1 MTRRP
6 NDEVVIEA
14 DSGAGFDF
22 LCDRST
28 SFEIV
33 NDLLQ
38 PAQCLIEIG
47 DDGTWNVATG
57 ALAVG
62 GKFKVTINGQLR
74 LKGRMI
80 APRMPLSAD
89 TGATAQMTIRSVM
102 ADAAFASCSPTVNVR
117 KGTLRDVLLDAYSP
131 LGLTEADFI
140 FDAST
145 AVDLMTGK
153 GAGSRTVSLDDLKED
168 QAKVSPPESIYNFVE
183 RHLNRHHLSH
193 WDAADGR
200 IVVGAP
206 DDTQAPI
213 YSLRSLQGAAGQW
226 NNIVKAELIY
236 DHEQVPSILGAFG
249 VGGGKGYAKAKV
261 KAVQEDATLT
271 AAGIYRPVLV
281 IDEAIKTQGQAES
294 RIAREMSLRS
304 RQKDAWRIEV
314 DGASYWNGEK
324 LIPWG
329 IDTVADVQCALASGP
344 SSGSYLITRVAIRGD
359 TESGYTTN
367 LDLVAKGIW
376 RL

>member
-1 MTRRP
+1 MRL

-38 PAQCLIEIG
+38 PAQCLVEIG
-47 DDGTWNVATG
+47 DDGTWNASTG

-62 GKFKVTINGQLR
+62 GRFKVSVNGQLR

-80 APRMPLSAD
+80 APRMPLSVD
-89 TGATAQMTIRSVM
+89 TGATAQITIRSVL
-102 ADAAFASCSPTVNVR
+102 ADAMYASCSPTVNVR
-117 KGTLRDVLLDAYSP
+117 KGTLRDVLLDAYAP
-131 LGLTEADFI
+131 LGLTEEDFV
-140 FDAST
+140 FDAAT

-153 GAGSRTVSLDDLKED
+153 GEGSRRVDLDTIKED

-193 WDAADGR
+193 WDACDGR

-206 DDTQAPI
+206 DDTQTPA
-213 YSLRSLQGAAGQW
+213 YSLRSLTGAAGQW
-226 NNIVKAELIY
+226 NNIVKAELVL
-236 DHEQVPSILGAFG
+236 DHEQVPSIIGAFG

-261 KAVQEDATLT
+261 RAVLEDATLT
-271 AAGIYRPVLV
+271 EAGIYRPVLL
-281 IDEAIKTQGQAES
+281 IDEGIKTQGQAES
-294 RIAREMSLRS
+294 RVMREMSIRS
-304 RQKDAWRIEV
+304 RQKDAWRVDV
-314 DGASYWNGEK
+314 DGASYWNGDR
-324 LIPWG
+324 LLPWG

-344 SSGSYLITRVAIRGD
+344 SSGSYLVTRVAIRGD
-359 TESGYTTN
+359 ADSGYTTS